1 MSFHNSYTNDLNIK
15 ANISDLDYR
24 KADYE
29 DVKDLEKHD
38 RKQDQSI
45 VDIKDM
51 ILELYH
57 NQLAMQRYMDKK
69 HDFDQELFEQL
80 LTEVREQ

>member
-1 MSFHNSYTNDLNIK
+1 MSYHNSFTNDLNIK

-51 ILELYH
+51 ILELHY
-57 NQLAMQRYMDKK
+57 NQLAMKRYMEEK
-69 HDFDQELFEQL
+69 HDFDHERFNAI
-80 LTEVREQ
+80 LTEVQEE